1 MVNRGPYAE
10 VVHSHQRHPS
20 VTVDR
25 RLADTLVLIGLSGV
39 ALFGVYGTLLAYRRS
54 RAVGQMMGGMM
65 SGMITGPFWYA
76 IGTILVV
83 ATVGGI
89 YVMIRENITTPRGTT
104 DTGSREPDDSKPS
117 ERGDDTSS
125 STLLDMLPDDERRVL
140 LPVLESPGIT
150 QVALR
155 DRSNFSK
162 AKVSQTVSTLETRGL
177 IYRERQGRTYRIYPS
192 ASLQEQ
198 MGSSHHIKDAQRD
211 R

>member
-1 MVNRGPYAE
+1 MTID
-10 VVHSHQRHPS
+10 Q
-20 VTVDR
+20 
-25 RLADTLVLIGLSGV
+25 RLADTLVLVGLSGV
-39 ALFGVYGTLLAYRRS
+39 ALFGVYNTLLAYRRS

-89 YVMIRENITTPRGTT
+89 YVMIRENITTPRDTT
-104 DTGSREPDDSKPS
+104 AIGSREPDDAKPS
-117 ERGDDTSS
+117 ERDDDTSS
-125 STLLDMLPDDERRVL
+125 STVLDMLPDDERRML
-140 LPVLESPGIT
+140 SPVLESPGIT

-155 DRSNFSK
+155 DRSTFSK
-162 AKVSQTVSTLETRGL
+162 SKVSQTVSTLETRGL

-192 ASLQEQ
+192 AALQEQ
-198 MGSSHHIKDAQRD
+198 MESSHHMKDAQRD